1 MNVDRIV
8 IWGCGLLL
16 VALVISDQREA
27 AQELPAVSSASRQ
40 ATGEDSTPPNKAG
53 QSTAG
58 PVRDSAKQPA
68 SSPTYFPCPKLNAAR
83 KWLVAEIAQCPDSKP
98 CQVWCEYQDQHLM
111 TRNEVKL

>member
-8 IWGCGLLL
+8 IWGCGLML

-27 AQELPAVSSASRQ
+27 AQDGSGVRVSVKTSKATDGCPSCLSA
-40 ATGEDSTPPNKAG
+40 
-53 QSTAG
+53 
-58 PVRDSAKQPA
+58 PA
-68 SSPTYFPCPKLNAAR
+68 SSPTYHPCPKLNAAR